1 MTYPTVD
8 KTKVSQS
15 FSQAAND
22 YEQHAFIQQKI
33 AEYLIER
40 LDFIKITPNSILD
53 IGCGAGRMSRQLH
66 RRYPDAMVY
75 GLDIA
80 YQMVTQSRRHAPKP
94 WLWLTPK
101 LSYVCADA
109 ERLPIADNSMDL
121 VVSNL
126 TLQWC
131 DAKTVFEEVARILKP
146 DGVFLFSTLGPDTLH
161 ELRQSWAAVDEYS
174 HVNFFLDMHDLGDA
188 LYQSGLKDPVM
199 DVDWLNFKYDS
210 VDDIMRGLKAIGAHN
225 ITSQRPQ
232 GLMGKTKFKGMIKDY
247 ETRRTEKGLPV
258 TYEVVYGHALGQVE
272 QPETMHNGEV
282 TISIDQ
288 IKRLQPTKPQ

>member
-8 KTKVSQS
+8 KSKVSQS

-40 LDFIKITPNSILD
+40 LDFIKTTPSTILD
-53 IGCGAGRMSRQLH
+53 IGCGAGRMSRQLSH
-66 RRYPDAMVY
+66 RYPDAMVY

-80 YQMVTQSRRHAPKP
+80 YQMVEQSQQNAPKP
-94 WLWLTPK
+94 WLWYAPK
-101 LSYVCADA
+101 LNYLCADA
-109 ERLPIADNSMDL
+109 EQLPIADKSMDL
-121 VVSNL
+121 VMSNL

-131 DAKTVFEEVARILKP
+131 DVKAVFQEVARVLKP
-146 DGVFLFSTLGPDTLH
+146 DGVFLFSTLGPDTLN
-161 ELRQSWAAVDEYS
+161 ELRQSWAAIDEYS

-188 LYQSGLKDPVM
+188 LYQSGLKNPVM

-210 VDDIMRGLKAIGAHN
+210 VQDIMRGLKAIGAHN
-225 ITSQRPQ
+225 MTSQRPQ
-232 GLMGKTKFKGMIKDY
+232 GLMGKQKFKNMLQAY

-272 QPETMHNGEV
+272 QSQDTQYGEV

-288 IKRLQPTKPQ
+288 IKRLNSES

>member
-1 MTYPTVD
+1 MTYPTID
-8 KTKVSQS
+8 KSKVSQS
-15 FSQAAND
+15 FSQAASQ

-33 AEYLIER
+33 AEYLVER
-40 LDFIKITPNSILD
+40 LDFIKITPNTILD
-53 IGCGAGRMSRQLH
+53 IGCGAGRMSRQLN

-80 YQMVTQSRRHAPKP
+80 HQMVCESQQNAPKP
-94 WLWLTPK
+94 WLWHAPK
-101 LSYVCADA
+101 LSYLCADA
-109 ERLPIADNSMDL
+109 EQLPIADKSMDL
-121 VVSNL
+121 VISNL

-131 DAKTVFEEVARILKP
+131 DAKTVFAEIARILKP
-146 DGVFLFSTLGPDTLH
+146 DGVFLFSTLGPDTLS

-188 LYQSGLKDPVM
+188 LYQSGLKNPVM

-210 VDDIMRGLKAIGAHN
+210 VRDIMKGLKAIGAHN

-232 GLMGKTKFKGMIKDY
+232 GLMGKQKLKDMTAAY

-258 TYEVVYGHALGQVE
+258 TYEVVYGHALGQVTPS
-272 QPETMHNGEV
+272 QTTQDGEV

-288 IKRLQPTKPQ
+288 IKRLQKQAK

>member
-8 KTKVSQS
+8 KSNISQS

-33 AEYLIER
+33 AEFLVER
-40 LDFIKITPNSILD
+40 LDFIKATPNTVLD
-53 IGCGAGRMSRQLH
+53 IGCGAGRMSRQIS

-80 YQMVTQSRRHAPKP
+80 SQMVQQSQQNAPKP
-94 WLWLTPK
+94 WLWYAPK
-101 LSYVCADA
+101 LNYMCADA
-109 ERLPIADNSMDL
+109 EQLPIADKSMDL
-121 VVSNL
+121 VISNL

-131 DAKTVFEEVARILKP
+131 DVKAVFQEVARVLKP
-146 DGVFLFSTLGPDTLH
+146 DGVFLFSTLGPDTLN
-161 ELRQSWAAVDEYS
+161 ELRQSWATVDQYS

-188 LYQSGLKDPVM
+188 LYQSGFKNPVM

-210 VDDIMRGLKAIGAHN
+210 VKDIMQGLKVIGAHN
-225 ITSQRPQ
+225 MTPQRPQ
-232 GLMGKTKFKGMIKDY
+232 GLMGKQKFKNMLQAY

-272 QPETMHNGEV
+272 QPHNAQQSEV
-282 TISIDQ
+282 TISIDD
-288 IKRLQPTKPQ
+288 IKRLNSER